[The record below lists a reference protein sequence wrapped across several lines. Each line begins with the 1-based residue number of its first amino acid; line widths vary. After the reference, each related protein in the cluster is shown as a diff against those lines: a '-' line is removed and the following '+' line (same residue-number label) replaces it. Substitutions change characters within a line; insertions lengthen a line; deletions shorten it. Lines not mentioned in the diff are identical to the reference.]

1 MRLRRFGCPIRGAPA
16 ERARR
21 ACLCF
26 YDRVLPPEGPSFE
39 NRLQTVENRIQHALQ
54 SSGRK
59 RPDITLVAVT
69 KKFSAVRIREGY
81 AAGLRHFG
89 ENYVQEFAGKL
100 PELQDLKD
108 ARFHLIG
115 HLQSNK
121 ARLASQIFQTIQTVD
136 SGKLLERLD
145 AAAGELDRDI
155 DVLFEIK
162 LSEEQSKTGAD
173 PNLLPEL
180 MDTAVKRVHV
190 SGLMTVPPWSEDAE
204 QSRPYFRRLAALAK
218 QYGLRELSM
227 GMSGD
232 FEVAIEE
239 GATIIRVGTALF
251 GPRPKPT

>member
-1 MRLRRFGCPIRGAPA
+1 M
-16 ERARR
+16 
-21 ACLCF
+21 CF

-39 NRLQTVENRIQHALQ
+39 NRLQAVENRIQHALQ

-69 KKFSAVRIREGY
+69 KKFSAARIREGY
-81 AAGLRHFG
+81 EAGLRHFG

-100 PELQDLKD
+100 PELQDLRD

-121 ARLASQIFQTIQTVD
+121 ARLASQMFHTIQTID

-145 AAAGELDRDI
+145 AVAGELDRAF

-180 MDTAVKRVHV
+180 MAAAVKCKRVHV
-190 SGLMTVPPWSEDAE
+190 SGLMTVPPWSENAE

-251 GPRPKPT
+251 GPRPKPGESTQAKTPTPL

>member
-1 MRLRRFGCPIRGAPA
+1 M
-16 ERARR
+16 
-21 ACLCF
+21 CF

-39 NRLQTVENRIQHALQ
+39 NRLQAVENRIQHALQ
-54 SSGRK
+54 TSGRK

-69 KKFSAVRIREGY
+69 KKFSAARIREGY
-81 AAGLRHFG
+81 EAGLRQFG

-100 PELQDLKD
+100 PELQGLHD

-121 ARLASQIFQTIQTVD
+121 ARLASQMFHTIQTVD
-136 SGKLLERLD
+136 SSKLLERLD
-145 AAAGELDRDI
+145 AVAAELDRGI

-180 MDTAVKRVHV
+180 MDAAAKCKRVHV

-204 QSRPYFRRLAALAK
+204 QSRPYFRRLAGLAK
-218 QYGLRELSM
+218 QYGLPELSM

-251 GPRPKPT
+251 GPRPKPAGLAPGAAQGAAPQRN

>member
-1 MRLRRFGCPIRGAPA
+1 
-16 ERARR
+16 
-21 ACLCF
+21 
-26 YDRVLPPEGPSFE
+26 
-39 NRLQTVENRIQHALQ
+39 VENRIQHALQ

-69 KKFSAVRIREGY
+69 KKFSAARIREAYEGR
-81 AAGLRHFG
+81 LRHFG
-89 ENYVQEFAGKL
+89 ENYVQEFQGKL
-100 PELQDLKD
+100 PELQDLRD

-121 ARLASQIFQTIQTVD
+121 ARLAIQMFHTIQTVD
-136 SGKLLERLD
+136 SSKLLERLD
-145 AAAGELDRDI
+145 AVAAESGRGIE
-155 DVLFEIK
+155 VLLEIK

-173 PNLLPEL
+173 PAILPEL
-180 MDTAVKRVHV
+180 MDAAAQCKRVHV

-204 QSRPYFRRLAALAK
+204 QSRPYFRRLAGLAK
-218 QYGLRELSM
+218 QYGVRELSM

>member
-1 MRLRRFGCPIRGAPA
+1 
-16 ERARR
+16 
-21 ACLCF
+21 
-26 YDRVLPPEGPSFE
+26 LPPDGPSFE
-39 NRLQTVENRIQHALQ
+39 DRLQAVENRIQHALQ

-59 RPDITLVAVT
+59 RPVITLVAVT
-69 KKFSAVRIREGY
+69 KKFSAARIREAY

-100 PELQDLKD
+100 PELQALSE

-121 ARLASQIFQTIQTVD
+121 ARLAIQMFHTIQTAD
-136 SGKLLERLD
+136 SSKLLERLD
-145 AAAGELDRDI
+145 AVATESDRSI
-155 DVLFEIK
+155 DVLLEIK
-162 LSEEQSKTGAD
+162 LSEEHNKTGAD
-173 PNLLPEL
+173 PAMLPEL
-180 MDTAVKRVHV
+180 MDTAAKCKRIRV

-204 QSRPYFRRLAALAK
+204 QSRPYFRRLAGLAQ

-239 GATIIRVGTALF
+239 GATVIRVGTALF
-251 GPRPKPT
+251 GPRPKPAESTQAKTPTSQA

>member
-1 MRLRRFGCPIRGAPA
+1 M
-16 ERARR
+16 
-21 ACLCF
+21 
-26 YDRVLPPEGPSFE
+26 PPEEPSFE
-39 NRLQTVENRIQHALQ
+39 DRLQAVENRIQRALQ

-69 KKFSAVRIREGY
+69 KKFSAARIREGY
-81 AAGLRHFG
+81 EAGLRHFG
-89 ENYVQEFAGKL
+89 ENYVREFAGKL
-100 PELQDLKD
+100 PELQGLSE

-121 ARLASQIFQTIQTVD
+121 ARLASQIFHTIQTVD
-136 SGKLLERLD
+136 SSKLLERLD
-145 AAAGELDRDI
+145 AVAAELDRSMAI
-155 DVLFEIK
+155 LFEIK

-173 PNLLPEL
+173 PDTLPKL
-180 MDTAVKRVHV
+180 MDTAVKCKRVHV

-239 GATIIRVGTALF
+239 GATMVRVGTALF
-251 GPRPKPT
+251 GPRPKPAGLAPGAAQGDAPQKN

>member
-1 MRLRRFGCPIRGAPA
+1 M
-16 ERARR
+16 
-21 ACLCF
+21 
-26 YDRVLPPEGPSFE
+26 
-39 NRLQTVENRIQHALQ
+39 ENRIQHALQ

-69 KKFSAVRIREGY
+69 KKFSAARIREAYEG
-81 AAGLRHFG
+81 GLRHFG

-100 PELQDLKD
+100 PELQGLRD

-121 ARLASQIFQTIQTVD
+121 ARLASQMFQTIQTVD
-136 SGKLLERLD
+136 SSKLLERLD
-145 AAAGELDRDI
+145 AAAAELERGIDI
-155 DVLFEIK
+155 LLEIK
-162 LSEEQSKTGAD
+162 LSEEQSKTGAT
-173 PNLLPEL
+173 PNLLPQL
-180 MDTAVKRVHV
+180 MDTAAQCRRIRV

-218 QYGLRELSM
+218 QYRLRELSM

-251 GPRPKPT
+251 GARPKPGESAQAKTPTPLQ